1 MGALLLGSGDIAL
14 TDLALTFDFDT
25 YQLQCLN
32 TCRLFLQ
39 LITVSDTVTARGD
52 QILPSVLRGER
63 DPHRESTLQW
73 PDIPRPPSTFW
84 STWRIFLQYFCR
96 GTKIHTPLGHWVA
109 TPPCQWRWYQDTG
122 RVVWEHDHRADQW
135 FRYTI
140 VKCSRQQTRQT
151 SRQYSDCSP
160 SAPPLSIF
168 DLFPATVMKGE
179 RESIII
185 VSSATKF
192 PTPHVPLPPNLWQHA
207 KVPDALAGTLPFFQ
221 HLISTP
227 LTEPQCSDIA
237 NKISEESLVMCSDGA
252 HDVSCQVASHG
263 LVFGSSIL

>member
-1 MGALLLGSGDIAL
+1 
-14 TDLALTFDFDT
+14 
-25 YQLQCLN
+25 
-32 TCRLFLQ
+32 
-39 LITVSDTVTARGD
+39 
-52 QILPSVLRGER
+52 
-63 DPHRESTLQW
+63 
-73 PDIPRPPSTFW
+73 
-84 STWRIFLQYFCR
+84 
-96 GTKIHTPLGHWVA
+96 VA
-109 TPPCQWRWYQDTG
+109 TPPCQWRWYQNSG

-227 LTEPQCSDIA
+227 LTETQCSDIA